1 MYFNRKVPLL
11 CWVELPTSRFG
22 IEYVLPKPVMTP
34 RLRGGGGDDED
45 DSNSNNKNRF
55 TRNFRWKQKSP
66 FETMLELLN
75 HVTMRYPEDTAILYI
90 REIFEPQD
98 SEYGF
103 LDPTVAASRLSQE
116 QVDRLRIM
124 ILPQR
129 REEILVAYLDHYKE
143 VAGSNDNK
151 YNNNVIKNFAG
162 FQRRYSCCKNL
173 KEKVDLLFGFS
184 FAIQRY
190 SSWMYITSTADNS
203 NDNNNN
209 SERENVIMQIRTVEK
224 MVAALARH
232 WRNLFMKSS
241 PEELGLDR
249 EFSYPAVFSF
259 LKSFKLQVES
269 LDTKGLPAF
278 KFVFE
283 SSTSS
288 PRSITDENCAS
299 FDEESSISTIT
310 TGTSTSS
317 RS

>member
-1 MYFNRKVPLL
+1 MYFNRQVPLL

-34 RLRGGGGDDED
+34 RLGGGGGDDQD
-45 DSNSNNKNRF
+45 DSNSKNLF
-55 TRNFRWKQKSP
+55 TRNFKWKQKSP
-66 FETMLELLN
+66 FEAMLELLN
-75 HVTMRYPEDTAILYI
+75 YVTMRYPKDTAILYI

-143 VAGSNDNK
+143 VAGSNNNK
-151 YNNNVIKNFAG
+151 YNNNVIQNFSG

-190 SSWMYITSTADNS
+190 SSWMYVTTTDDSS
-203 NDNNNN
+203 NDDNNK
-209 SERENVIMQIRTVEK
+209 SDRENVVMKIRSIEK

-232 WRNLFMKSS
+232 WRNLFMKKSS

-259 LKSFKLQVES
+259 LESFKLQVES
-269 LDTKGLPAF
+269 IDTKGLPAF

-288 PRSITDENCAS
+288 PRSIADGNSAS

-310 TGTSTSS
+310 TGTSSS